1 MFDGSFCLPACIYR
15 GQWPS
20 YFTTAWI
27 KLSGTVFPIVY
38 LCIFCSCVFFLLCY
52 YSRLSRP
59 TPDNQLWFHLVMLL
73 CFIFGVRVTFKMSFL
88 SVVWVCTFF
97 SIPKQV
103 LGKGYGLFV
112 VMTWICFFLLILV
125 VDQCIKALLIKLS
138 GHQSLFVFLCGT

>member
-88 SVVWVCTFF
+88 SVVWVCTFLYSKAGVGKRIWSFCSNDLNLFF
-97 SIPKQV
+97 SV
-103 LGKGYGLFV
+103 NFS
-112 VMTWICFFLLILV
+112 
-125 VDQCIKALLIKLS
+125 S
-138 GHQSLFVFLCGT
+138 GSMY